1 MPLVLVIHFKPQIR
15 EIIPHALLPNPSPI
29 FMPKNNVTEKFFS
42 PKGISSI
49 YIANQD
55 ASHILSKVKSATKHT
70 FALQSPLALI
80 G

>member
-1 MPLVLVIHFKPQIR
+1 M
-15 EIIPHALLPNPSPI
+15 LPKPSPVI
-29 FMPKNNVTEKFFS
+29 MPKDNVTEKFFF

-49 YIANQD
+49 YIENQD